1 MIKLTACGVP
11 LRAEFNKISV
21 FTLAFI
27 YRQATIFDGNQ
38 NKDTVRFFLNM
49 SICKAK
55 QRVRSKKHA
64 TKKIR
69 EMKND
74 KNDSLWTTLEGQV

>member
-38 NKDTVRFFLNM
+38 NKGTVRFFCEKY
-49 SICKAK
+49 S
-55 QRVRSKKHA
+55 
-64 TKKIR
+64 
-69 EMKND
+69 
-74 KNDSLWTTLEGQV
+74 

>member
-11 LRAEFNKISV
+11 LRVEFNKISV

-38 NKDTVRFFLNM
+38 NKGTVRFL
-49 SICKAK
+49 
-55 QRVRSKKHA
+55 VRNIHN
-64 TKKIR
+64 R
-69 EMKND
+69 YEKN
-74 KNDSLWTTLEGQV
+74 NIG

>member
-27 YRQATIFDGNQ
+27 YHQATIFDGNQ
-38 NKDTVRFFLNM
+38 NKGTVRFFL
-49 SICKAK
+49 
-55 QRVRSKKHA
+55 
-64 TKKIR
+64 
-69 EMKND
+69 
-74 KNDSLWTTLEGQV
+74 